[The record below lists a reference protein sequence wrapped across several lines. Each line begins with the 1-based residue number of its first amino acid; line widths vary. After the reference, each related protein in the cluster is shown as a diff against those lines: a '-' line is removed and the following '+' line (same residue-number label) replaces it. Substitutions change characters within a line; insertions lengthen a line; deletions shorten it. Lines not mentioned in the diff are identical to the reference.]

1 MDHGKILL
9 QQSTLEGSAKATATF
24 LLPLLRLT
32 PMSSSP
38 FLLLQFQLLS
48 RCLRRSKPVEAPP
61 DHVLQPQRRIL
72 TTHCSRLLHHLLLL
86 LERLLVLHLS
96 ASLLQP
102 ATG

>member
-38 FLLLQFQLLS
+38 FLLLQFQLL
-48 RCLRRSKPVEAPP
+48 
-61 DHVLQPQRRIL
+61 
-72 TTHCSRLLHHLLLL
+72 
-86 LERLLVLHLS
+86 
-96 ASLLQP
+96 
-102 ATG
+102 